1 MCAREAVRGV
11 VVDDDVDGSRM
22 GAVYG
27 EYTVVVGYRY
37 SVPIVNE
44 AWKRGQVT
52 LRMLL
57 YLSVHVAPCTR
68 ASLRRN
74 LKYTLSLAGS
84 MLRALRTMS

>member
-1 MCAREAVRGV
+1 
-11 VVDDDVDGSRM
+11 M
-22 GAVYG
+22 G
-27 EYTVVVGYRY
+27 
-37 SVPIVNE
+37 
-44 AWKRGQVT
+44 T

-84 MLRALRTMS
+84 MSRALRTMSYALKMDKNEVPSVAFADVEMISCSTCSSMHNYMSACSSDIL